1 VTRESALA
9 VLDEMIT
16 NPSLKAHCLSVGLV
30 CEAYAKQNGLNADD
44 YFKAGILHD
53 ADYEKFPEE
62 HPKVI
67 VAQLKDAGENEIA
80 QAVACHGRTFGIP
93 AVSLMDKV
101 LMASDEL
108 TGFIMAC
115 AKIRPDGLD
124 TLDVSSVAK
133 RFRNPKFAAG
143 VDREEVEFA
152 LGQLGVAFDNYV
164 TFIIQALRPHASE
177 LNLSSNN

>member
-1 VTRESALA
+1 MTRHTAIDI
-9 VLDEMIT
+9 LDKMIT

-30 CEAYAKQNGLNADD
+30 CEAYAKEHALHIDD
-44 YFKAGILHD
+44 YFIAGILHD
-53 ADYEKFPEE
+53 ADYEQFPDE
-62 HPKVI
+62 HPKI
-67 VAQLKDAGENEIA
+67 ITAQLREIGENEIA
-80 QAVACHGRTFGIP
+80 QAIDCHGRIFGTA

-124 TLDVSSVAK
+124 TLDVGSVAK

-152 LGQLGVAFDNYV
+152 LAQLKEDFNDYVAF
-164 TFIIQALRPHASE
+164 IIKSLRPHSSE
-177 LNLSSNN
+177 LKLPTNN

>member
-1 VTRESALA
+1 MTREAALNI
-9 VLDEMIT
+9 LDEMIT

-30 CEAYAKQNGLNADD
+30 CEAYAKAHDLNADD
-44 YFKAGILHD
+44 YFIAGILHD
-53 ADYEKFPEE
+53 ADYEKFPED
-62 HPKVI
+62 HPRI
-67 VAQLKDAGENEIA
+67 ITAQLRTIGEDEIA
-80 QAVACHGRTFGIP
+80 QAIDCHGRTFGIP

-133 RFRNPKFAAG
+133 RFKNPKFAAG

-152 LGQLGVAFDNYV
+152 LAQLGAEFAGYV
-164 TFIIQALRPHASE
+164 SFIIAAIRPHARE
-177 LNLSSNN
+177 LNIPTAN